1 MPISWQPADP
11 RCRKH
16 LASANRVGLAL
27 AGAGGRFSLE
37 QPQPLHTRGASGLDR
52 MDLEPGS
59 SPAGAEPRQV
69 ATWCF
74 QVDWPAASGSSKDI
88 GDTISFGLGRKNAEA
103 RGSRT
108 LRDASVGGRHWRKAI
123 STSDGNRSS
132 SRALKK
138 SGSKVCIRYSGRR
151 RPAQML
157 GDCEDDGERGRKQ

>member
-27 AGAGGRFSLE
+27 ACAGGASPWNSRSRC
-37 QPQPLHTRGASGLDR
+37 TRGARRASTAWIWNRVPARREL
-52 MDLEPGS
+52 
-59 SPAGAEPRQV
+59 SPAKLPPGAFKSTGPRRPDPRRHRRHNLIRAWAQER
-69 ATWCF
+69 
-74 QVDWPAASGSSKDI
+74 G
-88 GDTISFGLGRKNAEA
+88 A